1 MTVPRIE
8 LKTPAIGA
16 ALLVVDVQ
24 NDFMPGGA
32 LGIQDSDRIVPAINR
47 AIALFQ
53 SRHLPVLYARDW
65 HPADHT
71 SFLVN
76 GGIWPVHCVQHTE
89 GADFF
94 PDLFLSTPTMLF
106 SKGQRT
112 AEDQYSAFEAED
124 DAGCTLGLA
133 LRRLGIKRVYIG
145 GLTTD
150 YGVLN
155 TTLDLLQ
162 AGYQAIVLTDGCHA
176 LNVAPNDGIE
186 AIENMVSHGAV
197 TMTAAELGTVQP

>member
-1 MTVPRIE
+1 M
-8 LKTPAIGA
+8 
-16 ALLVVDVQ
+16 
-24 NDFMPGGA
+24 
-32 LGIQDSDRIVPAINR
+32 
-47 AIALFQ
+47 
-53 SRHLPVLYARDW
+53 
-65 HPADHT
+65 
-71 SFLVN
+71 
-76 GGIWPVHCVQHTE
+76 
-89 GADFF
+89 
-94 PDLFLSTPTMLF
+94 
-106 SKGQRT
+106 
-112 AEDQYSAFEAED
+112 
-124 DAGCTLGLA
+124 A